1 MGWKLTGI
9 VINKSY
15 DKNIIGLF
23 DLLDILDFD
32 LVKDSTFEEEISQIL
47 ENDKLSIGFFGS
59 GTFLST
65 GIELMTN
72 EEVLKKASSNQN
84 LLAFYVNETTST
96 YCFDYFS
103 NGQYLRRKWISY
115 SDNNIDSNSNFG
127 DKIQIEKDEEDDM
140 EIIFKLIG
148 QLLGKGFYEIDE
160 GEQMFCFTKNVN
172 SNRVNLKQGKGFWK
186 KLFG

>member
-15 DKNIIGLF
+15 NKNIIGLF

-32 LVKDSTFEEEISQIL
+32 LVKDSTFEEETSQIL

-72 EEVLKKASSNQN
+72 EEVLKKASS
-84 LLAFYVNETTST
+84 SS
-96 YCFDYFS
+96 FS
-103 NGQYLRRKWISY
+103 I
-115 SDNNIDSNSNFG
+115 
-127 DKIQIEKDEEDDM
+127 
-140 EIIFKLIG
+140 
-148 QLLGKGFYEIDE
+148 
-160 GEQMFCFTKNVN
+160 
-172 SNRVNLKQGKGFWK
+172 
-186 KLFG
+186 